1 MHFVIKIF
9 PEIFVKSPPVRKR
22 LTKMLANNLQ
32 QLAKS
37 LDSRAKV
44 IKDFEKIEVIFSDG
58 SLSRDQAV
66 QLLASTPGIAKFS
79 EVTSF
84 EYEDIDHISHLVKPL
99 VESRIAGKTFVV
111 RAKRSGKQEFKS
123 IDVERQVG
131 GFLLHHT
138 DAKAVSL
145 KTPEEMVELEV
156 RKNQLFVLGNSWE
169 GLGGYPLGS
178 QEKVLSLISGG
189 FDSSVSS
196 YLTMKRGLV
205 THYLFFN
212 LGGRAHEI
220 GVKEIAHYLWNRF
233 SGSHRVNFI
242 TVPFEEVVSEI
253 LENIPKSYMGVALKR
268 MMYRAADKIAKQYK
282 IQALV
287 TGESV
292 AQVSSQTL
300 ANLAIIDSVSETLIL
315 RPLITSDKGDI
326 IRTCKEIGTEDFA
339 ANIPEY
345 CGVISSKPTTRARQ
359 HIIEDAETSFD
370 FSVLDRAVEN
380 HWGENI
386 ETVLESINE
395 IPVDFYEKPLP
406 NTVVVDVRHPDEIND
421 KPIQSDLIGNHP
433 LLEIPY
439 FRLQKQFAELGPKT
453 TYLLYCDRGVM
464 SRLHA
469 ELLIKEGYRNV
480 GVYRPKQV

>member
-1 MHFVIKIF
+1 M
-9 PEIFVKSPPVRKR
+9 KSPPVRKR
-22 LTKMLANNLQ
+22 LTKMLANNLK
-32 QLAKS
+32 QLAKA
-37 LDSRAKV
+37 LDPGAQVS
-44 IKDFEKIEVIFSDG
+44 KDFEKIEVIFSD
-58 SLSRDQAV
+58 SALFHDQAV
-66 QLLASTPGIAKFS
+66 QMLASTPGIAKFS
-79 EVTSF
+79 EVTTF
-84 EYEDIDHISHLVKPL
+84 EYEDIDHIAQLVKPL
-99 VESRIAGKTFVV
+99 VESRIADKTFVV
-111 RAKRSGKQEFKS
+111 RVKRSGKQAFKS

-138 DAKAVSL
+138 QARGVSL
-145 KTPEEMVELEV
+145 KAPEERVELEI
-156 RKNQLFVLGNSWE
+156 RKDKLFVLGHSWE

-196 YLTMKRGLV
+196 YMAIKRGLV

-220 GVKEIAHYLWNRF
+220 GVKEVAHYLWDRY
-233 SGSHRVNFI
+233 SGSHPVNFI

-268 MMYRAADKIAKQYK
+268 MMYRAADRIAQQYK

-300 ANLAIIDSVSETLIL
+300 ANLAIIDSVSETLVL

-326 IRTCKEIGTEDFA
+326 IRTSREVGTEDFA
-339 ANIPEY
+339 ANMPEY

-380 HWGENI
+380 HWGESI
-386 ETVLESINE
+386 KTVLESIKE
-395 IPVDFYEKPLP
+395 IPVDFYNKPLP
-406 NTVVVDVRHPDEIND
+406 NAVVVDVRHPDEVND
-421 KPIQSDLIGNHP
+421 KPINKAP
-433 LLEIPY
+433 LGGARVLEIPY
-439 FRLQKQFAELGPKT
+439 FRLQKQFSELEPKT
-453 TYLLYCDRGVM
+453 TYLLYCERGVM

-469 ELLIKEGYRNV
+469 ELLIEEGFRNV
-480 GVYRPKQV
+480 AVYRP